1 MLLDTIFALASAPGK
16 AGISVI
22 RISGSA
28 AIKVVEQITQSQLNG
43 PTPKLRVIYGVDGS
57 FIDEALILTF
67 QAPNSFTGENV
78 SELHL
83 HGSSAVVSAVIDLLN
98 NINGLRMAEAGEFT
112 RRSLNNGKID
122 LAQVEG
128 LADLIDAET
137 NAQHKQAA
145 RVFTG
150 ALGKKIKEW
159 RHVLLK
165 AAALLVAT
173 IDFSDEEVPEE
184 VTSDVEA
191 LLNKLLIELDKEIVG
206 AQTAERI
213 RAGFEVAIVGA
224 PNLGKSTLLNFLV
237 GRDAAITSNIS
248 GTTRDII
255 EVKLDLRGLPVTIL
269 DTAGIRE
276 SVDAIEEIG
285 VSRALKR
292 SSLCDLRI
300 VLSEDGNYPPGLM
313 QRETDIVCY
322 AKDDDGKRGGVSGKT
337 GAGIDDLKHN
347 IWTYFKYQTQDVGIA
362 TRERHRVCMV
372 DAKHFLNNAIV
383 LLKDGPEYYDV
394 TAEEIRAAT
403 HALDSLIGRIGIE
416 NILDEVFSSFC
427 LGK

>member
-1 MLLDTIFALASAPGK
+1 MDTIFALASAPGK
-16 AGISVI
+16 AGIAII

-28 AIKVVEQITQSQLNG
+28 AISVVETITQSELNG
-43 PTPKLRVIYGVDGS
+43 PIPKLRVIYDVDGN
-57 FIDEALILTF
+57 FIDQALILTF

-78 SELHL
+78 AELHL
-83 HGSSAVVSAVIDLLN
+83 HGSSAVVSSIIDLLN
-98 NINGLRMAEAGEFT
+98 NIKGLRLAEAGEFT
-112 RRSLNNGKID
+112 RRSLDNGKID
-122 LAQVEG
+122 LPQVEG

-137 NAQHKQAA
+137 SAQHKQAA
-145 RVFTG
+145 KVFTG
-150 ALGKKIKEW
+150 ALGTKTKEW
-159 RHVLLK
+159 RQTLIK

-184 VTSDVEA
+184 VTPEVEI
-191 LLNKLLIELDKEIVG
+191 LINKVLTELDKEIVG
-206 AQTAERI
+206 VQTAERI

-237 GRDAAITSNIS
+237 GREAAITSNIS

-276 SVDAIEEIG
+276 TVDEIEEVGI
-285 VSRALKR
+285 SRALER

-300 VLSEDGNYPPGLM
+300 VLSEDGKHPPGLV
-313 QRETDIVCY
+313 QRETDIVCI

-337 GAGIDDLKHN
+337 GAGVDNLKHN
-347 IWTYFKYQTQDVGIA
+347 IWTYFINQTQDVGVA
-362 TRERHRVCMV
+362 TRERHRVSMV
-372 DAKHFLNNAIV
+372 DAKHFLKNAVV

-416 NILDEVFSSFC
+416 NVLDEVFSSFC

>member
-1 MLLDTIFALASAPGK
+1 MDTIFALASAPGK
-16 AGISVI
+16 AGIAII

-28 AIKVVEQITQSQLNG
+28 AIRVVETITQSELNG
-43 PTPKLRVIYGVDGS
+43 PIPKLRVIYDVDGN
-57 FIDEALILTF
+57 FIDQALILTF

-78 SELHL
+78 AELHL
-83 HGSSAVVSAVIDLLN
+83 HGSSAVVSSIIDLLN
-98 NINGLRMAEAGEFT
+98 NIRGLRLAEAGEFT
-112 RRSLNNGKID
+112 RRSLDNGKID

-137 NAQHKQAA
+137 SAQHKQAA
-145 RVFTG
+145 KVFTG
-150 ALGKKIKEW
+150 ALGTKTKEW
-159 RHVLLK
+159 RQTLIK

-184 VTSDVEA
+184 VTFEVEK
-191 LLNKLLIELDKEIVG
+191 LINKVLKELDKEIVG
-206 AQTAERI
+206 VQTAERI

-237 GRDAAITSNIS
+237 GREAAITSNIS

-276 SVDAIEEIG
+276 SVDEIEEVGI
-285 VSRALKR
+285 SRALER

-300 VLSEDGNYPPGLM
+300 VLSEDGKHPPGLV
-313 QRETDIVCY
+313 QRETDIVCI

-337 GAGIDDLKHN
+337 GAGVDDLKHN
-347 IWTYFKYQTQDVGIA
+347 IWTYFINQTQDVGVA
-362 TRERHRVCMV
+362 TRERHRVSMV
-372 DAKHFLNNAIV
+372 DAKHFLKNAVV

-416 NILDEVFSSFC
+416 NVLDEVFSSFC